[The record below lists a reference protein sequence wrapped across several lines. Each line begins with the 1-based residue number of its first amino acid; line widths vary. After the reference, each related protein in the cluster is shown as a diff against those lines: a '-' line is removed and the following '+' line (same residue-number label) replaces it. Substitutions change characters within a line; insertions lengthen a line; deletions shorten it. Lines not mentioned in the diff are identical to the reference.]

1 MNHLSFTIFILC
13 LTSITGNQV
22 TPTQSYSL
30 LEDDIVIYDDDEI
43 FEGEFLEAEVRHW
56 PKTGNEVLIPYV
68 KKTILSDRIKEK
80 ALKRAISEF
89 NTNTCIRFVERQ
101 KNETDYL
108 EIDLDSLKCASVVGR
123 KGGKQKVRIGGC
135 IDKQD
140 KFSYGMVIHEL
151 MHSIG
156 FTHEHSR
163 TDRNAFIEIDYD
175 AIRKVEE
182 DDFVPNGTYAR
193 KFLRCNETELGR
205 RFSCKLINSYDKAS
219 IMHYSNRIGSINARE
234 VFKSK
239 QPCPNNDCKFGQR
252 KYLSP
257 MDIKDIEDAYGCVKP
272 TEMSVIMKA
281 FQQLKENLERE
292 IQRIN
297 TSHLAMM
304 GNLTDD
310 ISGIDGRVD
319 NLEKTVVKRCLVDS
333 DCSGALHFC
342 IDGWCSVAECKS
354 DNDCDIAHE
363 YCVTN
368 ACKTLSGYDYRLNTY
383 INGNDLDTFGDLNSA
398 ITYCNS
404 HSNCNGVFDFYC
416 DGYFYYAATGQ
427 PIGSS
432 IGSCSWVKN

>member
-281 FQQLKENLERE
+281 FQQLKGCEVNEIETTWNQVQWNKLRFEAPAKTFDWKVEIKYDTAPSKLVTRQGRE
-292 IQRIN
+292 
-297 TSHLAMM
+297 
-304 GNLTDD
+304 
-310 ISGIDGRVD
+310 
-319 NLEKTVVKRCLVDS
+319 EKCKNDTNICEFKPRNNRRLKA
-333 DCSGALHFC
+333 GQLLHFDYR
-342 IDGWCSVAECKS
+342 IEFPKKS
-354 DNDCDIAHE
+354 DVPEI
-363 YCVTN
+363 VSL
-368 ACKTLSGYDYRLNTY
+368 KFL
-383 INGNDLDTFGDLNSA
+383 
-398 ITYCNS
+398 
-404 HSNCNGVFDFYC
+404 YC
-416 DGYFYYAATGQ
+416 DARKCKKGKATKRWKELAL
-427 PIGSS
+427 
-432 IGSCSWVKN
+432 CSREEETEAPTTPAETTVEVTD